1 MNIYI
6 PQSERDPHTFII
18 TPYLTQFIFL
28 PLFPVFRTPHSQS
41 PIPHMLYSLC
51 SPLVPQL

>member
-28 PLFPVFRTPHSQS
+28 PLVPVFHTPHSQS